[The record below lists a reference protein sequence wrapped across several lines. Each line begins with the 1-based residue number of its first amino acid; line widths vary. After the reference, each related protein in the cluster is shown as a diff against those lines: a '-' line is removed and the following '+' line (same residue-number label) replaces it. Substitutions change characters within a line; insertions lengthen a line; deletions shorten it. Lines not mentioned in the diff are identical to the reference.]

1 MGVVVEGEEDVG
13 EVGDE
18 EVKEGEGEGD
28 GGGGGEVL
36 YFTGDS
42 FSRKAR
48 SSGSR
53 SRRGSL
59 FVEGGFERVEENQ
72 PIIALVRMADFC

>member
-1 MGVVVEGEEDVG
+1 MEVEDVG
-13 EVGDE
+13 VGGVVLGAEGVEVG
-18 EVKEGEGEGD
+18 
-28 GGGGGEVL
+28 L

-53 SRRGSL
+53 LRRGS
-59 FVEGGFERVEENQ
+59 VAEDVD
-72 PIIALVRMADFC
+72 P